1 MTTPWCAKARANAWS
16 AKRTSRWW
24 ARRRTER
31 RRSDWRSELKPNVA
45 LIDIAMPNLNGIEA
59 TKQIKANQPATSILV
74 LSAYDNDQYIY
85 AVLEAGANGYLLK
98 NVRGAQLVDAI
109 RDVSAGEVVLDPHV
123 ARKVVQWF
131 SSMSHGKSV
140 VEGLPDH
147 FSERELEVLRLAA
160 KGMSNKEIASELA
173 LSVRTVQSHLGNIFD
188 KLGVSSRTEAVLRAL
203 KEGWI
208 SLDNVSADDVAEMT
222 NVTLPGRERCSARR
236 RAENALLAACSGSR
250 TSG

>member
-1 MTTPWCAKARANAWS
+1 MDKIRILIADDHTLVREGTR
-16 AKRTSRWW
+16 
-24 ARRRTER
+24 ER
-31 RRSDWRSELKPNVA
+31 LEREDDFEVVGEAADGEEAVKLAQELKPNVA
-45 LIDIAMPNLNGIEA
+45 IIDIAMPNLNGIEA

-131 SSMSHGKSV
+131 SSMSRGKPGG

-147 FSERELEVLRLAA
+147 ISERELEVLRLAA
-160 KGMSNKEIASELA
+160 RGMSNKEIAAELA

-203 KEGWI
+203 KEGWV
-208 SLDNVSADDVAEMT
+208 SLENVST
-222 NVTLPGRERCSARR
+222 N
-236 RAENALLAACSGSR
+236 GS
-250 TSG
+250 SE

>member
-1 MTTPWCAKARANAWS
+1 MAA
-16 AKRTSRWW
+16 SRKGQQMNKIRILI
-24 ARRRTER
+24 ADDHTLVREGTRER
-31 RRSDWRSELKPNVA
+31 LEREDDFEVVGEAADGEEAVRLAQELKPNVA
-45 LIDIAMPNLNGIEA
+45 LIDIAMPNLNGIDA
-59 TKQIKANQPATSILV
+59 TKQIKASQPATSILV

-85 AVLEAGANGYLLK
+85 AVLEAGASGYLLK

-123 ARKVVQWF
+123 ASKVVRWF
-131 SSMSHGKSV
+131 SSMSRGKNV

-160 KGMSNKEIASELA
+160 KGMSNKEIAAELA

-208 SLDNVSADDVAEMT
+208 SLENVS
-222 NVTLPGRERCSARR
+222 
-236 RAENALLAACSGSR
+236 SGN
-250 TSG
+250 GLK

>member
-1 MTTPWCAKARANAWS
+1 MQKIRILIADDHTLVREGTRERLEREEDFEVVGEAADGEEAVELARQ
-16 AKRTSRWW
+16 
-24 ARRRTER
+24 
-31 RRSDWRSELKPNVA
+31 LKPNVA
-45 LIDIAMPNLNGIEA
+45 IIDIAMPNLNGIEA

-85 AVLEAGANGYLLK
+85 AVLEAGASGYLLK

-131 SSMSHGKSV
+131 STMSHGKSV

-147 FSERELEVLRLAA
+147 VSERELEVLKLAA

-203 KEGWI
+203 NEGWI
-208 SLDNVSADDVAEMT
+208 SLDRAP
-222 NVTLPGRERCSARR
+222 PGEVPK
-236 RAENALLAACSGSR
+236 
-250 TSG
+250 

>member
-1 MTTPWCAKARANAWS
+1 MEKIRILIADDHTLVREGTR
-16 AKRTSRWW
+16 
-24 ARRRTER
+24 ER
-31 RRSDWRSELKPNVA
+31 LEREEDFEVVGEAADGEEAVRLAQELKPNVA
-45 LIDIAMPNLNGIEA
+45 IIDIAMPNLNGIDA
-59 TKQIKANQPATSILV
+59 TKQIKANQPATAILV

-140 VEGLPDH
+140 VEGLPEH

-160 KGMSNKEIASELA
+160 KGMSNKEIAAGACPERAHGAVAPGQHLRQAGCELA
-173 LSVRTVQSHLGNIFD
+173 HGGST
-188 KLGVSSRTEAVLRAL
+188 SRAQRR
-203 KEGWI
+203 
-208 SLDNVSADDVAEMT
+208 LDIAGKR
-222 NVTLPGRERCSARR
+222 LYG
-236 RAENALLAACSGSR
+236 
-250 TSG
+250 

>member
-1 MTTPWCAKARANAWS
+1 MDKIRILIADDHTLVREGTR
-16 AKRTSRWW
+16 
-24 ARRRTER
+24 ER
-31 RRSDWRSELKPNVA
+31 LEREADFEVVGEAADGEEAVRLAQELKPNVA
-45 LIDIAMPNLNGIEA
+45 IIDIAMPNLNGIEA
-59 TKQIKANQPATSILV
+59 TKQIKASQPATSILV

-98 NVRGAQLVDAI
+98 NVRGVQLVDAI

-147 FSERELEVLRLAA
+147 VSDRELEVLNLAA

-188 KLGVSSRTEAVLRAL
+188 KLGVSSRTEAVLKAL

-208 SLDNVSADDVAEMT
+208 SLDGVSTGD
-222 NVTLPGRERCSARR
+222 S
-236 RAENALLAACSGSR
+236 SK
-250 TSG
+250 

>member
-1 MTTPWCAKARANAWS
+1 MDKIRILIADDHTLVREGTR
-16 AKRTSRWW
+16 
-24 ARRRTER
+24 ER
-31 RRSDWRSELKPNVA
+31 LEREEDFEVVGEAADGEEAVRLAQELKPNVA

-131 SSMSHGKSV
+131 SSMSRGKPV
-140 VEGLPDH
+140 VGEGLPDH

-160 KGMSNKEIASELA
+160 KGMSNKEIAAQLA

-208 SLDNVSADDVAEMT
+208 SLDNVSANGT
-222 NVTLPGRERCSARR
+222 GQ
-236 RAENALLAACSGSR
+236 
-250 TSG
+250 

>member
-1 MTTPWCAKARANAWS
+1 MDKIRILIADDHTLVREGTR
-16 AKRTSRWW
+16 
-24 ARRRTER
+24 ER
-31 RRSDWRSELKPNVA
+31 LEREEDFEVVGEAADGEEAVRLTQELKPNVA

-59 TKQIKANQPATSILV
+59 TKQIKANQPATSVLV

-131 SSMSHGKSV
+131 SSMSHGKPAV
-140 VEGLPDH
+140 GEGLPDH

-208 SLDNVSADDVAEMT
+208 SLDHVST
-222 NVTLPGRERCSARR
+222 N
-236 RAENALLAACSGSR
+236 GSSR
-250 TSG
+250 

>member
-1 MTTPWCAKARANAWS
+1 MDKIRILIADDHTLVREGTRERLEREEDFEVVGEAADGEEAVRLAR
-16 AKRTSRWW
+16 
-24 ARRRTER
+24 
-31 RRSDWRSELKPNVA
+31 ELKPNVA
-45 LIDIAMPNLNGIEA
+45 IIDIAMPNLNGIEA
-59 TKQIKANQPATSILV
+59 TKEIKAKQPATSVLV

-123 ARKVVQWF
+123 ARKVVHWF
-131 SSMSHGKSV
+131 SSMSHGKSG

-147 FSERELEVLRLAA
+147 FSERELEVLKLAA
-160 KGMSNKEIASELA
+160 KGMSNKEIAAELA

-208 SLDNVSADDVAEMT
+208 SLDHVSGGD
-222 NVTLPGRERCSARR
+222 PPK
-236 RAENALLAACSGSR
+236 
-250 TSG
+250 

>member
-1 MTTPWCAKARANAWS
+1 MEKIRILIADDHTLVREGTR
-16 AKRTSRWW
+16 
-24 ARRRTER
+24 ER
-31 RRSDWRSELKPNVA
+31 LEREKDFEVVGEAADGEEAVKLAQELKPNVA
-45 LIDIAMPNLNGIEA
+45 IIDIAMPNLNGIEA

-147 FSERELEVLRLAA
+147 FSEREMEVLKLAA
-160 KGMSNKEIASELA
+160 KGMSNKEIAAQLA

-208 SLDNVSADDVAEMT
+208 SLENIS
-222 NVTLPGRERCSARR
+222 PGDS
-236 RAENALLAACSGSR
+236 LK
-250 TSG
+250 

>member
-1 MTTPWCAKARANAWS
+1 MDKIRILIADDHTLVREGTR
-16 AKRTSRWW
+16 
-24 ARRRTER
+24 ER
-31 RRSDWRSELKPNVA
+31 LEREEDFEVVGEAADGEEAVRLAQELKPNVA

-59 TKQIKANQPATSILV
+59 TKLIKTNQPGISILV

-131 SSMSHGKSV
+131 SSMSHGKSA

-147 FSERELEVLRLAA
+147 VSDRELEVLNLAA

-188 KLGVSSRTEAVLRAL
+188 KLGVSSRTEAVLKAL

-208 SLDNVSADDVAEMT
+208 SLDHVSTGD
-222 NVTLPGRERCSARR
+222 S
-236 RAENALLAACSGSR
+236 SK
-250 TSG
+250 